1 MYILEHSDSR
11 FESIC
16 FVKKIGLSIHNHWVL
31 YNNVFNAYDLYVI
44 LSIIIVNKHNKHT
57 AR

>member
-1 MYILEHSDSR
+1 
-11 FESIC
+11 
-16 FVKKIGLSIHNHWVL
+16 L